1 MRAYRACGCRPRGG
15 AHAKGW
21 HAPKQI
27 ASTCVRT
34 CGSLSLVYICLPNP
48 DRSPSLSSF
57 FPTRPHHTHW
67 EAAAFSLTVPS
78 TSCRSTNNACRTCW
92 LVGVDPRRR
101 QEKVNSWQASLLG
114 GPTAVGAAT
123 TIYRAQLPCK
133 LRHYSHK
140 AVCNS
145 YCASK
150 DPYILQ
156 RCSLPI
162 LYARWIKP
170 A

>member
-1 MRAYRACGCRPRGG
+1 MWLQAKRGRPCKKVGTHQNRSRQPVRAYVWEP
-15 AHAKGW
+15 
-21 HAPKQI
+21 Q
-27 ASTCVRT
+27 
-34 CGSLSLVYICLPNP
+34 
-48 DRSPSLSSF
+48 PSLHLPAQPRPQSISF
-57 FPTRPHHTHW
+57 VLLPHTATPHALGGGGVLIDCSQHK
-67 EAAAFSLTVPS
+67 LPMNKQCMQDLLPVG
-78 TSCRSTNNACRTCW
+78 W
-92 LVGVDPRRR
+92 LVLTRARRR